1 MYCENVAVALPFT
14 VMGIVQTI
22 RNWISAWRG
31 TATPSATVEFWDTD
45 QFVLKD
51 LQGLSDDVRAQIE
64 ALIQAHNGVPHGL
77 LRKRWVLP
85 INALDPLTQLLPG
98 ATVAPQVAE
107 INERT
112 REQRARL
119 ALSSAKAL
127 DELPYQLD
135 DFGIEMY
142 PFQHAAVAYLL
153 RAKQCVLGDE
163 AGVGKTFPAIA
174 AAHLVREPANS
185 VIVICPANLKLNWA
199 SELQRARP
207 NDSIFICYG
216 QSPKEPPSA
225 DWIILNYDIAT
236 YWGETLRRVKANIV
250 ILDEVH
256 NCKNPSAQRSAAC
269 LYIAE
274 GKPYRFGLTG
284 TLFRNRHA
292 EAFYPLRVLGQ
303 LDRLGGQPKL
313 LREYCGGSEGVSINS
328 EGFNTLLRSHC
339 YVRREKR
346 EVLTQLPAKTRA
358 HLVVEISNRKR
369 YTLKENDL
377 IAWLRQMRLDP
388 ATWKSSRVEAIA
400 RMNQLRQLTGAGKI
414 PAAVEWIQDFLDQSE
429 HGDKLVVFAHHRKV
443 QAGLRVA
450 FPEALHLMAED
461 SMQDR
466 QQAKEQ
472 FQNDPAQRLIICSL
486 HVASEGITLTAASTL
501 LCVELDYV
509 PAMLFDQME
518 GRIDRNGQTRPT
530 QVYYMLAEDSIDQR
544 MMKLLESKWRI
555 VTAAN
560 TGQTMQADESIFNEL
575 VDGFVRER
583 EAVA

>member
-1 MYCENVAVALPFT
+1 M
-14 VMGIVQTI
+14 
-22 RNWISAWRG
+22 
-31 TATPSATVEFWDTD
+31 
-45 QFVLKD
+45 
-51 LQGLSDDVRAQIE
+51 
-64 ALIQAHNGVPHGL
+64 
-77 LRKRWVLP
+77 
-85 INALDPLTQLLPG
+85 
-98 ATVAPQVAE
+98 
-107 INERT
+107 
-112 REQRARL
+112 
-119 ALSSAKAL
+119 
-127 DELPYQLD
+127 
-135 DFGIEMY
+135 
-142 PFQHAAVAYLL
+142 
-153 RAKQCVLGDE
+153 
-163 AGVGKTFPAIA
+163 
-174 AAHLVREPANS
+174 
-185 VIVICPANLKLNWA
+185 
-199 SELQRARP
+199 
-207 NDSIFICYG
+207 
-216 QSPKEPPSA
+216 
-225 DWIILNYDIAT
+225 
-236 YWGETLRRVKANIV
+236 
-250 ILDEVH
+250 
-256 NCKNPSAQRSAAC
+256 
-269 LYIAE
+269 
-274 GKPYRFGLTG
+274 
-284 TLFRNRHA
+284 
-292 EAFYPLRVLGQ
+292 VLGQ